1 MTYIITKLE
10 SVYSVVDPDL
20 PAVLDGIRVHCRN
33 EQETSWLEFEG
44 ELDRRYYIGQKLN
57 VTIK

>member
-10 SVYSVVDPDL
+10 SIYSVVDPDL
-20 PAVLDGIRVHCRN
+20 PAVLDGIRVHCQN
-33 EQETSWLEFEG
+33 EQETSRLEFEG

-57 VTIK
+57 VTIE